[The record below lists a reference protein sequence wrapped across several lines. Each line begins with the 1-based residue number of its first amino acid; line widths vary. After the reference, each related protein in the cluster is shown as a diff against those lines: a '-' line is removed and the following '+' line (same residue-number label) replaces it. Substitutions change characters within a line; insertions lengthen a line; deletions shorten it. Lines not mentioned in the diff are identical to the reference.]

1 MTSPAATRPAAES
14 ALRIFLSHSTKD
26 ADFATTL
33 AAALIGAGFQPWLCE
48 VDIEIGA
55 NFVSKI
61 NQGLRESD
69 IALLLWSQHAVNS
82 RWTEEEWTAALSRQV
97 EESSIRLGIILL
109 PGCPMPLPPLL
120 RTKNFVDARSDQP
133 AALRQTVEWLQRRQ
147 AVQRLAGLRA
157 PVYLPYY
164 RPQDFVGRG
173 AYLDRLRNT
182 FTAEPSAFL
191 LHGEPGAGKSTLAL
205 RFAWEAQKDFDAVIF
220 QLCGQRPLDAI
231 TAELVERLPIDVK
244 TRPPN
249 EQRTQAKAW
258 LRERQSLLVL
268 DDVWSADVKQ
278 LEPGPPC
285 WVLYTSR
292 RQALSWIPTAETTK
306 LEKFTEAEAEE
317 FFHTYLDAV
326 FGNSEVTRHREA
338 LLAFARQVECLPIAV
353 AVGANLLREKSASA
367 LPRAVLKLRLNAL
380 TDGVKDVNALF
391 GKAIESRSQAEQKLL
406 TACAVCVPEGFWLPL
421 AAEIAELSG
430 DEAEDAADPL
440 VHSSLLRVV
449 DRDRRRFNLHALLRD
464 QLRARL
470 DPDDLATLRKRHT
483 ASLERLFKDWQT
495 RWQDCRECLEE
506 IIPAAGFLWQTG
518 EGARESWLTY
528 WGYALGLRVG
538 ELDAALRILQQHES
552 FWTGRDDR
560 EAKNALQASYGNQ
573 ALILKAW
580 GRLDEAMALYKQQEA
595 ICLELGNKDGL
606 QNSYGNQALIL
617 QDWGRLEEALALL
630 KKQEVICLEL
640 GNKDSL
646 QRSYGNQALI
656 LKEWGRLDEA
666 RALYKQQEVIC
677 LELGNKDSLQ
687 ITYGNQ
693 ALILKAWGRL
703 EEAMALHKKEEAI
716 CLELGNKDSLQRSYG
731 NQAGIFHLWG
741 RLEEAMALY
750 KQQEAI
756 CLELGNKYGLQK
768 TYGNQALILINQ
780 DRLNEALV
788 LLQKSETICIELGLK
803 KDLGY
808 CYWQRASLA
817 HTQGDRQTAKEKLKQ
832 ALAIFTELKMPR
844 ERDAVQANLDILSG
858 EAPD

>member
-1 MTSPAATRPAAES
+1 
-14 ALRIFLSHSTKD
+14 
-26 ADFATTL
+26 
-33 AAALIGAGFQPWLCE
+33 
-48 VDIEIGA
+48 
-55 NFVSKI
+55 
-61 NQGLRESD
+61 
-69 IALLLWSQHAVNS
+69 
-82 RWTEEEWTAALSRQV
+82 
-97 EESSIRLGIILL
+97 
-109 PGCPMPLPPLL
+109 
-120 RTKNFVDARSDQP
+120 
-133 AALRQTVEWLQRRQ
+133 
-147 AVQRLAGLRA
+147 
-157 PVYLPYY
+157 
-164 RPQDFVGRG
+164 
-173 AYLDRLRNT
+173 
-182 FTAEPSAFL
+182 
-191 LHGEPGAGKSTLAL
+191 
-205 RFAWEAQKDFDAVIF
+205 
-220 QLCGQRPLDAI
+220 
-231 TAELVERLPIDVK
+231 
-244 TRPPN
+244 
-249 EQRTQAKAW
+249 
-258 LRERQSLLVL
+258 
-268 DDVWSADVKQ
+268 
-278 LEPGPPC
+278 
-285 WVLYTSR
+285 
-292 RQALSWIPTAETTK
+292 
-306 LEKFTEAEAEE
+306 
-317 FFHTYLDAV
+317 
-326 FGNSEVTRHREA
+326 
-338 LLAFARQVECLPIAV
+338 
-353 AVGANLLREKSASA
+353 LLREKSASA

-560 EAKNALQASYGNQ
+560 EAKNALQA
-573 ALILKAW
+573 
-580 GRLDEAMALYKQQEA
+580 
-595 ICLELGNKDGL
+595 
-606 QNSYGNQALIL
+606 SYGNQALIL